1 MAVTGPIALTGAGGF
16 VGRRLLAELHPD
28 RHPDVRC
35 LIREPAR
42 LAASLPAPGWRAVPG
57 SLADERALASL
68 LAGAETVVH
77 LAATTGKARPAE
89 YTATNVEGTR
99 RLVAAARAAGVRRII
114 ALSSVAAGFADQRH
128 YPYATSKRAMEQV
141 LAEGG
146 VPALIFRPTM
156 ILGDGSPVLKGLRT
170 LAAAPAGVCFGP
182 GRLPVQPVHVDDV
195 AETLAGAL
203 ALPDSTGTVGLGGP
217 EVLPFLDLLRA
228 IRTRVRGQ
236 PGPFLHV
243 PLGPVR
249 AALALAEPL
258 LFPVL
263 PLTAGQ
269 LASFAN
275 PGTVPAEPWPGGLR
289 RPTRP
294 LAAMLSS
301 LHA

>member
-1 MAVTGPIALTGAGGF
+1 MAMTGPIALTGAGGF
-16 VGRRLLAELHPD
+16 VGRRLLAQLSPD
-28 RHPDVRC
+28 RYPDVRC

-42 LAASLPAPGWRAVPG
+42 LAASLQAPGWRAVAG
-57 SLADERALASL
+57 TLADEQALATL
-68 LAGAETVVH
+68 VAGAGTVIH

-89 YTATNVEGTR
+89 YAATNVEGTR

-170 LAAAPAGVCFGP
+170 LACAPAGVCFGP
-182 GRLPVQPVHVDDV
+182 GTLPVQPVHVDDV
-195 AETLAGAL
+195 AAALAGAL
-203 ALPDSTGTVGLGGP
+203 ALPDTTGTAGLGGP

-228 IRTRVRGQ
+228 IRTQVRGR
-236 PGPFLHV
+236 PGPFLHL

-258 LFPVL
+258 FFPVL

-275 PGTVPAEPWPGGLR
+275 PGTVPAEPWPGGLP